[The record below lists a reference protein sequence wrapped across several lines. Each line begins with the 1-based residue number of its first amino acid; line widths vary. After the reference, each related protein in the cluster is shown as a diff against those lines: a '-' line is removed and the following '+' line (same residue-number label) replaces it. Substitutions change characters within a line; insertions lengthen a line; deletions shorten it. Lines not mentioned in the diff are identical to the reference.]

1 MMRWAYAILITI
13 VFIRLAVVAPPAGEA
28 MQTGIAEIVAKEAHI
43 PNSVAG
49 ILLRNRLYDTIFEV
63 FVFTLAVLGVQY
75 AFSLHS
81 TEGDIF
87 YMNDPTMVIL
97 ARIAAMVSALV
108 FLELALRGHL
118 APGGGFAA
126 GVAGGSAIGLV
137 ALTGNVHALYGFYQR
152 HHIATVEKGIVL
164 LILVIAVAF
173 LCFPDA
179 QLAGHPVS
187 AAAIVALNILIAT
200 KVAIGSWTIVLLF
213 IRHRG
218 LL

>member
-1 MMRWAYAILITI
+1 MRWIYVIIISL
-13 VFIRLAVVAPPAGEA
+13 VFLRLAVLPKSGGSMEV
-28 MQTGIAEIVAKEAHI
+28 GIAEKISIEAHV
-43 PNSVAG
+43 PNSVSG

-81 TEGDIF
+81 TEKDGYYIRD
-87 YMNDPTMVIL
+87 TTTVLL
-97 ARIAAMVSALV
+97 ARIGAMVSALV
-108 FLELALRGHL
+108 FLELAVRGHL

-137 ALTGNVHALYGFYQR
+137 ALTKNVHAMYQSYQR
-152 HHIATVEKGIVL
+152 WHIASIEKSIVL
-164 LILVIAVAF
+164 LIVLAGVAF
-173 LCFPDA
+173 LLLPNSNW
-179 QLAGHPVS
+179 AGHPVS
-187 AAAIVALNILIAT
+187 AIAIPALNMLIAA

>member
-1 MMRWAYAILITI
+1 MRWIYII
-13 VFIRLAVVAPPAGEA
+13 VIIIIFARLAYLPPAA
-28 MQTGIAEIVAKEAHI
+28 DTMQVGIAEQIMKEAHV

-75 AFSLHS
+75 AFSLHG
-81 TEGDIF
+81 TEKNVYYLSDS
-87 YMNDPTMVIL
+87 TMVIM
-97 ARIAAMVSALV
+97 ARIAAMVQALI
-108 FLELALRGHL
+108 FLELAVRGHL

-126 GVAGGSAIGLV
+126 GVAGGSAVGLV
-137 ALTGNVHALYGFYQR
+137 ALTFNIHSLYESYLKW
-152 HHIATVEKGIVL
+152 HIATLEKAVVL
-164 LILVIAVAF
+164 LILLSAIAF
-173 LCFPDA
+173 LSAP
-179 QLAGHPVS
+179 QLVVAGRPVS
-187 AAAIVALNILIAT
+187 TMAIPLLNILIAA